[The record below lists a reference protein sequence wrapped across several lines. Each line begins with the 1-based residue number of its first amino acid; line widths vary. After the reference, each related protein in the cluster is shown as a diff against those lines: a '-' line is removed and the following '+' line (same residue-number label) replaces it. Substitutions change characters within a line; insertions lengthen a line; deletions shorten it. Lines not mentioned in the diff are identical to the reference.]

1 MIKSKK
7 LLFLLIYFLI
17 VGNVLISG
25 CTDKGNTVTDI
36 TSSQGG
42 ILFSEYDYNDLPEV
56 KIAQDFYEFIEE
68 ENYPTLDNLNIEINN
83 PNVEL
88 VASYFVDT
96 RTHESDT
103 DWSIY
108 VVVQNNGKDG
118 VWITGN
124 IKGLS
129 KETRYNYIHEFLGRG
144 DIKIYVIHGSAVE
157 KSEYLPNINLNN
169 LLNDDIAFTL
179 DAYDT
184 TTPRVSSDFG
194 HFYLEHRITNSNHVF
209 DIESIK
215 YKVDSK
221 NWKYAVIKVTNPTST
236 ELSGRI
242 KVEVAGADSSHDVSE
257 DSIRAFTLSPGGS
270 ETFEM
275 CLRDNE
281 PKAVDR
287 IVLSPVY

>member
-1 MIKSKK
+1 VIKSKK

-25 CTDKGNTVTDI
+25 CIDQDNIESKMS
-36 TSSQGG
+36 SSQGG
-42 ILFSEYDYNDLPEV
+42 ILYSEYDYNDLPVV
-56 KIAQDFYEFIEE
+56 KIMQDFYEFIEE
-68 ENYPTLDNLNIEINN
+68 ENYPTLDNLNIEFNN
-83 PNVEL
+83 PNMEL

-96 RTHESDT
+96 RTHESDP
-103 DWSIY
+103 DWAIY
-108 VVVQNNGKDG
+108 LIVQNNGKDG
-118 VWITGN
+118 VWIGN
-124 IKGLS
+124 MEGLS

-169 LLNDDIAFTL
+169 LLNDDITFTL

-194 HFYLEHRITNSNHVF
+194 HFYLQHDIANSNHVF
-209 DIESIK
+209 DVESID
-215 YKVDSK
+215 YKVDNE
-221 NWKYAVIKVTNPTST
+221 NWKYVVIKLNNPTSS

-257 DSIRAFTLSPGGS
+257 DSLRTFTLSPGGS